1 MYNGKYNKIIAA
13 SVTSFLFI
21 FFHWGTITKKKL
33 KYYQGFLYWGK
44 SKVYAL
50 LLKSSQS
57 VWISKIFKRVTSD
70 FWASGTWCVHAIDKS
85 VAIEWIF
92 LGDFI
97 WCVSVSPPVSIVS
110 RKAVR
115 KWRWCTL
122 ILMLIYY
129 IFFPAGIYLLKV
141 NKRNTRTRC
150 ETCSKF
156 TIKISERRQTSFW
169 CLYS

>member
-1 MYNGKYNKIIAA
+1 M
-13 SVTSFLFI
+13 
-21 FFHWGTITKKKL
+21 
-33 KYYQGFLYWGK
+33 
-44 SKVYAL
+44 
-50 LLKSSQS
+50 
-57 VWISKIFKRVTSD
+57 TSD
-70 FWASGTWCVHAIDKS
+70 FWASRTWCVHAIDKS

-92 LGDFI
+92 LGGFI

-110 RKAVR
+110 RKAVW

-150 ETCSKF
+150 ETCSKL
-156 TIKISERRQTSFW
+156 TIRISERRQTSYFT
-169 CLYS
+169 LYSSVSTVNFEHVIDDWVIYAFACWEENIHGSHVIV